1 MPSDAELDP
10 KLLVQPIAPGVT
22 IPSDFDESG
31 LFLLNFGEVLTDDVW
46 DDYGNKELDQ
56 AQRLRSLSARIPA
69 MADVME
75 QLGHELKAYPDR
87 DDYEMGEYEQTWEE
101 VCEEMQSTFDGGY
114 SGIAD
119 LVDELADAA
128 VGDFMD

>member
-10 KLLVQPIAPGVT
+10 KLLVQPLAPGVA
-22 IPSDFDESG
+22 IPSDFGERG
-31 LFLLNFGEVLTDDVW
+31 LFLLNFGEVLADDVW

-56 AQRLRSLSARIPA
+56 AQRLRSLSARIAA
-69 MADVME
+69 MADAME
-75 QLGHELKAYPDR
+75 QLGHELKAYPDA
-87 DDYEMGEYEQTWEE
+87 DDYEIGEHEQTWEE

-114 SGIAD
+114 SDIAG